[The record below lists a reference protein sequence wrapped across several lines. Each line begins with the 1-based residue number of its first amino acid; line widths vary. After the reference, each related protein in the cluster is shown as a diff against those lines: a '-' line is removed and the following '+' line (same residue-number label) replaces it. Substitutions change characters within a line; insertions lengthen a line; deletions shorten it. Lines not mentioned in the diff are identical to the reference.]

1 MSCRSTGVLA
11 SGPIKELAL
20 RRQEGAASLRG
31 TSVVS
36 MPELSASMEGEDGS
50 GNGFDQL
57 PFMVTSSG
65 TVDPES
71 GTGGYELI
79 FSGFPEDTEF
89 FRVDTGEKEVTGPHV
104 TGTEEVPVKDENGDQ
119 VWKTADTDRSH
130 VRYEPEYGPDGRITG
145 QHPMSRTE
153 PQILRAEHVPQTP
166 VMGLTDLELDETEP
180 MLREK
185 AADHDLTDPEDPA
198 FRYLKAEVEEILNR
212 NGYEIPVMADGTCSS
227 RELPVYS
234 RGVQR
239 GQTDIF
245 GMTARPWGT
254 GGKNALWSR
263 CHDSFPGRTGAGR
276 RDRRRIG

>member
-1 MSCRSTGVLA
+1 MGTRYG
-11 SGPIKELAL
+11 KL
-20 RRQEGAASLRG
+20 RTQA
-31 TSVVS
+31 
-36 MPELSASMEGEDGS
+36 
-50 GNGFDQL
+50 
-57 PFMVTSSG
+57 
-65 TVDPES
+65 
-71 GTGGYELI
+71 
-79 FSGFPEDTEF
+79 
-89 FRVDTGEKEVTGPHV
+89 
-104 TGTEEVPVKDENGDQ
+104 
-119 VWKTADTDRSH
+119 RSH

-234 RGVQR
+234 RGVKK
-239 GQTDIF
+239 GQTGYFWHDS
-245 GMTARPWGT
+245 RSRGT
-254 GGKNALWSR
+254 GSKNALWSSG
-263 CHDSFPGRTGAGR
+263 HDSFPGRPWAGR
-276 RDRRRIG
+276 RDCRRIGEDSFMVCGAPPMELWRHRRL

>member
-1 MSCRSTGVLA
+1 M
-11 SGPIKELAL
+11 
-20 RRQEGAASLRG
+20 
-31 TSVVS
+31 
-36 MPELSASMEGEDGS
+36 
-50 GNGFDQL
+50 
-57 PFMVTSSG
+57 
-65 TVDPES
+65 
-71 GTGGYELI
+71 
-79 FSGFPEDTEF
+79 
-89 FRVDTGEKEVTGPHV
+89 TGPRV

-166 VMGLTDLELDETEP
+166 VMGLTDLELDEAEP

-245 GMTARPWGT
+245 GMTAAPGEPAVKTHYGAAVTTLSLEGLGPDAEIAAVLEKILLWYAEHPSG
-254 GGKNALWSR
+254 ALAASTPLKCPEIHAVR
-263 CHDSFPGRTGAGR
+263 SCMRAR
-276 RDRRRIG
+276 RSGEAAVFLP